1 MSGVVSVAI
10 ETDGHP
16 SPPQNLPRRVLM
28 TVDAVGGVWRYAMD
42 LGAAAQ
48 NIGIEVIFAGFGPPP
63 TVAQADEAN
72 RIGTLEWV
80 PAPLD
85 WTAAA
90 EQELTRVPWLLEKLV
105 AQHSV
110 DLLHV
115 NLPSQAVGIDED
127 IPVVAVSHS
136 CVATWFQSVRGA
148 QPPPDWLWHK
158 RLNSEGF
165 KRANVVL
172 SPSAS
177 HAAALMRCYGAIKR
191 IVVVHNATRCSC
203 RNTQK
208 QHFVFAAGRW
218 WDDGKNGAVLDAAAA
233 RIDWPVLM
241 AGACTGPDGQRITL
255 DHANSPGELSHP
267 EVTKLM
273 SRASVVVSPSIYEP
287 FGLVAL
293 EAARVGAALV
303 LADIPSYRE
312 LWDGVAVFADPQDP
326 VAFADAVNAFIYDPA
341 RTIDFARRAQM
352 RSTDFTPEAQRDGV
366 LNAYRQAMH
375 AFPQPATE
383 G

>member
-1 MSGVVSVAI
+1 
-10 ETDGHP
+10 
-16 SPPQNLPRRVLM
+16 M

-42 LGAAAQ
+42 LASAAQ
-48 NIGIEVIFAGFGPPP
+48 SMGIEVIFAGFGPPP
-63 TVAQADEAN
+63 SVEQADEAR

-85 WTAAA
+85 WTATA
-90 EQELTRVPWLLEKLV
+90 EQELTLVPWLLEKLV
-105 AQHSV
+105 TQHSV

-115 NLPSQAVGIDED
+115 NLPSQAVGIHED

-136 CVATWFQSVRGA
+136 CVATWFQSVRGT
-148 QPPPDWLWHK
+148 PPSPDWFWHK

-177 HAAALMRCYGAIKR
+177 HAASLVRCYGAIER

-203 RNTQK
+203 RNPQK
-208 QHFVFAAGRW
+208 QHFVFAAARW
-218 WDDGKNGAVLDAAAA
+218 WDDGKNGAVLDAAAG
-233 RIDWPVLM
+233 RIVWPLIM
-241 AGACTGPDGQRITL
+241 AGACTGPDGQGITF

-273 SRASVVVSPSIYEP
+273 SRASIVVSPSIYEP

-312 LWDGVAVFADPQDP
+312 LWDGVAVFANPHDPA
-326 VAFADAVNAFIYDPA
+326 AFADAVNAFIVDPS
-341 RTIDFARRAQM
+341 RTIDFARRAQI
-352 RSTDFTPEAQRDGV
+352 RSTDFTIEAQRDGV
-366 LNAYRQAMH
+366 LNAYRQAMRP
-375 AFPQPATE
+375 FVQPQLVGE
-383 G
+383 R